1 MAGEKRDRQRSNR
14 DQAAARY
21 AEELRRRRLARLGA
35 VALVIALVVGLAIF
49 TLRGDD
55 GDEENPTGGGNEEV
69 ACPAEDVPEADAQQ
83 YDSPPE
89 LTLPDG
95 VDYSATIHTTCGDI
109 TVDLLE
115 EKAEATVANFVF
127 LAEEGFYD
135 GLIFHRVEANA
146 VIQTGDPN
154 GQNGEEPDGPGYS
167 IPDEFPEKAAEYVYG
182 VVGLANAGPG
192 TGGSQVFFV
201 VHDREGGAPAGYPP
215 AFSIFGEVDSAS
227 YDVLDEIA
235 NAETK
240 GGNDPVEAVKPVDP
254 IYITSIDINE
264 G

>member
-1 MAGEKRDRQRSNR
+1 MAGEKRERKRTNR
-14 DQAAARY
+14 DAAATRY
-21 AEELRRRRLARLGA
+21 AEELRRRRLARSAA
-35 VALVIALVVGLAIF
+35 VGLVIALVVGLAIF
-49 TLRGDD
+49 TPRDD
-55 GDEENPTGGGNEEV
+55 DDDEADPAAGRNEEV
-69 ACPAEDVPEADAQQ
+69 ACPAEDVPEADPQQ
-83 YDSPPE
+83 YDAPPD
-89 LTLPDG
+89 LTLPEG
-95 VDYSATIHTTCGDI
+95 VDYSATIRTTCGDI

-115 EKAEATVANFVF
+115 EAEATVANFIF

-135 GLIFHRVEANA
+135 GLTFHRVEANA

-182 VVGLANAGPG
+182 VMGLANAGPG

-215 AFSIFGEVDSAS
+215 TFSIFGEVDSGS

-235 NAETK
+235 NTETK

-254 IYITSIDINE
+254 IYITSIEINE